1 MSRNQK
7 QSDKKPVKIDAN
19 KLQAYLARFSKK
31 GKAARKP
38 PALDSAKSAKE
49 ICADLRKWL
58 RRND

>member
-38 PALDSAKSAKE
+38 PVLSDVKTAKE
-49 ICADLRKWL
+49 TCADLQKWL